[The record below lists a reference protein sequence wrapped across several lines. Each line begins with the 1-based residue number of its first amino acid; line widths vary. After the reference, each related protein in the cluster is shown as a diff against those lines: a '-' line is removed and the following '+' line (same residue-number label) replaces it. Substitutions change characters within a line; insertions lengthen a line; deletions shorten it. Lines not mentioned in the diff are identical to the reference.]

1 MSRIGKMPVV
11 IPDGV
16 KIEMVG
22 DRMKVTGP
30 KGSLEQAVR
39 SEIKV
44 DIGESEVVMTRPDD
58 RPDTRALHGLTRA
71 LLNNMV
77 IGVTQ
82 GYEKTLEIHGV
93 GYRAKME
100 GKTLSLQLG

>member
-1 MSRIGKMPVV
+1 MPVV

-16 KIEMVG
+16 KIEMVK
-22 DRMKVTGP
+22 DILKVSGP
-30 KGSLEQAVR
+30 KGSLEQSVQPV
-39 SEIKV
+39 ITV
-44 DIGESEVVMTRPDD
+44 NIGEAEVVFARPDD
-58 RPDTRALHGLTRA
+58 KPENRALHGLTRA

-82 GYEKTLEIHGV
+82 GYEKILEIHGV

-100 GKTLSLQLG
+100 GKTLSLQLGHS